1 MQIFKHFVW
10 WIESKK
16 KLLTNILRKYNN
28 INNRK
33 KNKKTVILFIS
44 HIYSDAVVDK
54 FLKIRKSTANDF
66 DSFALIDASN
76 KFTHEL
82 WKKQLEQED
91 SANALIPFFPDELEK
106 ILGYKY
112 FIKDSIIPGCAHYPL
127 LFFWKQFEYLN
138 YWVIEYDVDY
148 TGDWSNLFNS
158 FNNNIEDLLASHL
171 TRRCLHP
178 TWQWWESL
186 HPPRRFSKAIKAK
199 HANLLKA
206 FCPLY
211 RISERALRA
220 IDAAHKQ
227 KWRGHCEVLLP
238 VILEENNLIVGD
250 FNAYGT
256 FYTNGSIEP
265 NGGTTPHSSLRWRPE
280 IDPLELKKVSTP
292 CIWHPVK

>member
-1 MQIFKHFVW
+1 MKIFEHFVL
-10 WIESKK
+10 WIERIKNS
-16 KLLTNILRKYNN
+16 LTNRLYKRNN
-28 INNRK
+28 LTPRIKHN
-33 KNKKTVILFIS
+33 KTVILFLS
-44 HIYSDAVVDK
+44 HIYSDAAVDK
-54 FLKIRKSTANDF
+54 FLNIKKSTANNF
-66 DSFALIDASN
+66 DSYVLIDASN

-82 WKKQLEQED
+82 WKKQLELKD
-91 SANALIPFFPDELEK
+91 STNSLIHFFPDELEK
-106 ILGYKY
+106 FLGYKY

-127 LFFWKQFEYLN
+127 LFFWKHFEYLN

-171 TRRCLHP
+171 TRCHLQP
-178 TWQWWESL
+178 TWQWWGSL

-199 HANLLKA
+199 HTDLLKA

-220 IDAAHKQ
+220 VDAAHRQ

-250 FNAYGT
+250 FNTYGT

-265 NGGTTPHSSLRWRPE
+265 NDGTTPHSSLRWRPE
-280 IDPLELKKVSTP
+280 IDPLEFQKVSTP